1 MRLPNEG
8 VAAHWKYK
16 ENRNYAPE
24 YEQKEI
30 EDKLSW
36 FRDFSMMTDEE
47 SEDPLEYM
55 NCTSKRYF

>member
-1 MRLPNEG
+1 MRLSMN
-8 VAAHWKYK
+8 K
-16 ENRNYAPE
+16 
-24 YEQKEI
+24 KEI

-55 NCTSKRYF
+55 NVLQKIFLKQMYIV

>member
-1 MRLPNEG
+1 MQ
-8 VAAHWKYK
+8 
-16 ENRNYAPE
+16 PE

-47 SEDPLEYM
+47 SEDPL
-55 NCTSKRYF
+55 

>member
-1 MRLPNEG
+1 MLQRIG
-8 VAAHWKYK
+8 SIK
-16 ENRNYAPE
+16 ENRNYTPE

-55 NCTSKRYF
+55 NVLQKIFLKRMYIV

>member
-1 MRLPNEG
+1 MRLPNEVLQRTG
-8 VAAHWKYK
+8 SIK

-55 NCTSKRYF
+55 NVLQKDIF